1 MATTHQGHEQT
12 TVSLILVKTMT
23 YSRRISEKTFT
34 NSIPGTQRTVRL
46 PVRKEPIEV
55 PTEGSYVT
63 SLEEQVDSTLKFE
76 DYVNNCVAELKRR
89 KDSIAKQLHEQ
100 GLPRVIA
107 RNYGKGYKL
116 SSRAVHSH
124 YPEELVLLKEELKK
138 AQKLAED
145 QGLTTR
151 DTTIF
156 AVRCSS

>member
-1 MATTHQGHEQT
+1 MVITHHAHAQT

-23 YSRRISEKTFT
+23 YYRKATEKTFT
-34 NSIPGTQRTVRL
+34 SAIPGTQKSVRL
-46 PVRKEPIEV
+46 PARTTTVEIDNE
-55 PTEGSYVT
+55 TNYVT
-63 SLEEQVDSTLKFE
+63 SLEEQTASTLKFE

-89 KDSIAKQLHEQ
+89 KDSIARQLHEQ
-100 GLPRVIA
+100 GLPKVIA
-107 RNYGKGYKL
+107 RDYGKGYRL

>member
-1 MATTHQGHEQT
+1 
-12 TVSLILVKTMT
+12 MT
-23 YSRRISEKTFT
+23 YYRRTSEKTFT
-34 NSIPGTQRTVRL
+34 NAIPGTQKSVRL
-46 PVRKEPIEV
+46 PVRKETTEV
-55 PTEGSYVT
+55 PSEGSYVT
-63 SLEEQVDSTLKFE
+63 SLEEQVASTLKFE
-76 DYVNNCVAELKRR
+76 DYVNNLVAELKRR

-100 GLPRVIA
+100 GLSKVIA
-107 RNYGKGYKL
+107 RDYGKGYRL

-124 YPEELVLLKEELKK
+124 YPEEIVLLKEELKK

>member
-1 MATTHQGHEQT
+1 
-12 TVSLILVKTMT
+12 MT
-23 YSRRISEKTFT
+23 YYRKATEKTFT
-34 NSIPGTQRTVRL
+34 SAIPGTQKSVRL
-46 PVRKEPIEV
+46 PVRKETTEV
-55 PTEGSYVT
+55 PSEGSYVT
-63 SLEEQVDSTLKFE
+63 SLEEQTASTLKFE

-100 GLPRVIA
+100 GLSKVIA
-107 RNYGKGYKL
+107 RDYGKGYRL

-124 YPEELVLLKEELKK
+124 YPEEIVLLKEELKK

>member
-1 MATTHQGHEQT
+1 
-12 TVSLILVKTMT
+12 MT
-23 YSRRISEKTFT
+23 YYRKATEKTFT
-34 NSIPGTQRTVRL
+34 SAIPGTQKSVRL
-46 PVRKEPIEV
+46 PVRKETTEV
-55 PTEGSYVT
+55 PSEGSYVT
-63 SLEEQVDSTLKFE
+63 SLEEQTASTLKFE

-100 GLPRVIA
+100 GLSKVIA
-107 RNYGKGYKL
+107 RDYGKGYRL

-124 YPEELVLLKEELKK
+124 YPEEIVLLKDELKK

>member
-1 MATTHQGHEQT
+1 
-12 TVSLILVKTMT
+12 MT
-23 YSRRISEKTFT
+23 YYRKATEKTFI
-34 NSIPGTQRTVRL
+34 SAIPGTQKSVRL
-46 PVRKEPIEV
+46 PVRKETTEV
-55 PTEGSYVT
+55 PSEGSYVT
-63 SLEEQVDSTLKFE
+63 SLEEQTASTLKFE

-100 GLPRVIA
+100 GLSKVIA
-107 RNYGKGYKL
+107 RDYGKGYRL

>member
-1 MATTHQGHEQT
+1 
-12 TVSLILVKTMT
+12 MT
-23 YSRRISEKTFT
+23 YYRKATEKTFT
-34 NSIPGTQRTVRL
+34 SAIPGTQKSVRL
-46 PVRKEPIEV
+46 PARTTTTTTVEV
-55 PTEGSYVT
+55 DNETNYVT
-63 SLEEQVDSTLKFE
+63 SLEEQVGTTLMFE
-76 DYVNNCVAELKRR
+76 DYVNNCVEELRRR
-89 KDSIAKQLHEQ
+89 KDSIASQMHEQ
-100 GLPRVIA
+100 NLSKVID
-107 RNYGKGYKL
+107 RSKGKGYRL

>member
-1 MATTHQGHEQT
+1 MVITHHAHAQT

-23 YSRRISEKTFT
+23 YYRKATEKTFT
-34 NSIPGTQRTVRL
+34 NAIPGTQKSVRL
-46 PVRKEPIEV
+46 PVRKETTEV
-55 PTEGSYVT
+55 PSEGSYVT
-63 SLEEQVDSTLKFE
+63 SLEEQTASTLKFE

-100 GLPRVIA
+100 GLSKVIA
-107 RNYGKGYKL
+107 RDYGKGYRL

-124 YPEELVLLKEELKK
+124 YPEEIVLLKEELKK

-156 AVRCSS
+156 ATRCSS

>member
-1 MATTHQGHEQT
+1 MVITNQGYALT

-23 YSRRISEKTFT
+23 YSRSISEKTFAT
-34 NSIPGTQRTVRL
+34 SIPGTQRTVRL

-55 PTEGSYVT
+55 PIEGSYVT
-63 SLEEQVDSTLKFE
+63 SLEEQAESTLKFE
-76 DYVNNCVAELKRR
+76 DYVNNLVAELKRR

-107 RNYGKGYKL
+107 RDYGKGYRL
-116 SSRAVHSH
+116 GSRIVHSH

-156 AVRCSS
+156 AARCSS